1 MDAAKILRVS
11 AQVYNDLPEN
21 ATDNEYEDAMR
32 KAMPGMYEFADE
44 FDKMTPEEQAE
55 ILASPL
61 YGGTG

>member
-1 MDAAKILRVS
+1 MDAADILRTS
-11 AQVYNDLPEN
+11 AKVYDDLPEN

-44 FDKMTPEEQAE
+44 FDKMTPEEQAA

>member
-11 AQVYNDLPEN
+11 AQVYEDLPEN

-44 FDKMTPEEQAE
+44 FDKMTPEEQAQ
-55 ILASPL
+55 ILSSPL
-61 YGGTG
+61 YGGQG

>member
-1 MDAAKILRVS
+1 MNADKIYAQAEKVYDA
-11 AQVYNDLPEN
+11 LPET
-21 ATDNEYEDAMR
+21 ATDAEYEDAMR

-61 YGGTG
+61 YGGNG

>member
-44 FDKMTPEEQAE
+44 FDKMTPEEQAV

-61 YGGTG
+61 YGGIG

>member
-44 FDKMTPEEQAE
+44 FDKMTPEEQAA
-55 ILASPL
+55 ILSSPL
-61 YGGTG
+61 YGGNG

>member
-1 MDAAKILRVS
+1 MDAADILRTS
-11 AQVYNDLPEN
+11 AKVYDDLPEN
-21 ATDNEYEDAMR
+21 ATDNEYENAMR